1 MSFIYLFT
9 NFPNMKKWTLFAGI
23 ILSQFTFGQKIHEYN
38 FTHIVNNDH
47 TAVLSQGQTGTCWSY
62 STISFLES
70 EVKRMTGKS
79 VDLSEMYIVKNTY
92 PEKAYNYVY
101 RQGKAQFSEGGLAH
115 DVINAV
121 RKDGVVPH
129 EAYLGLVGDSEKH
142 DHSIMVDKLSAYV
155 ENLVKYK
162 KAFLTENWQ
171 KEFDKILEEYLGKE
185 PTSFQFE
192 GKTYTPKQ
200 FAELLKINPDDY
212 VSISS
217 FNHVPYYKPF
227 VLSIPDNFSNGSF
240 YNLPLDEYMQL
251 MNDALHKGFTLSFSS
266 DVSESSFSAKEGLA
280 ILPLEGKKEDYFKVL
295 LPEKWASA
303 EERQKNFEN
312 FTTVDDHL
320 MHITGILKDQ
330 LGNQYYDVKNSWGS
344 DLANGGDVYMSAAF
358 MRMKSIAFLVH
369 KDALSK
375 DLKKKLGIL

>member
-1 MSFIYLFT
+1 
-9 NFPNMKKWTLFAGI
+9 MKKITLISSFLLSS
-23 ILSQFTFGQKIHEYN
+23 ILWGQKINEYE
-38 FTHIVNNDH
+38 FTSIVNNDH
-47 TAVLSQGQTGTCWSY
+47 TSVLNQGQTGTCWSY
-62 STISFLES
+62 ATISFLES
-70 EVKRMTGKS
+70 EVKRITGKS
-79 VDLSEMYIVKNTY
+79 IDLSEMYIVKNTY
-92 PEKAYNYVY
+92 PDKAYNYVY

-115 DVINAV
+115 DVMNAV
-121 RKDGVVPH
+121 RKGGVVPH
-129 EAYLGLVGDSEKH
+129 AEYVGLSPDAEKH
-142 DHSIMVDKLSAYV
+142 DHSIMVAKLTAYV
-155 ENLVKYK
+155 ENLVNHQ
-162 KAFLTENWQ
+162 KAFLHENWQ
-171 KEFDKILEEYLGKE
+171 KEFDAILDEYLGKE

-192 GKTYTPKQ
+192 GKTYTPHQ
-200 FAELLKINPDDY
+200 FAEFLKINPDDY

-217 FNHVPYYKPF
+217 FTNVPYYKPF

-251 MNDALHKGFTLSFSS
+251 MNDALNKGFTLSFSS
-266 DVSESSFSAKEGLA
+266 DVSEPTFSAKQGLA

-295 LPEKWASA
+295 LPEKWATA

-344 DLANGGDVYMSAAF
+344 DLANGGDVYMSAAY
-358 MRMKSIAFLVH
+358 MRMKSIAFMVH

-375 DLKKKLGIL
+375 DLKKKLGIQ